1 LVVQAVFVNILAD
14 FVAAFGISG
23 INAPFSFAGCLYLV
37 AYFSVFGIVRAG
49 GVAVDGPPGAS
60 VTGCIHVRLS
70 LIL

>member
-1 LVVQAVFVNILAD
+1 LVVQSVLAD
-14 FVAAFGISG
+14 VSAYFVAALGISG

-37 AYFSVFGIVRAG
+37 AYFSVFDIVRAG